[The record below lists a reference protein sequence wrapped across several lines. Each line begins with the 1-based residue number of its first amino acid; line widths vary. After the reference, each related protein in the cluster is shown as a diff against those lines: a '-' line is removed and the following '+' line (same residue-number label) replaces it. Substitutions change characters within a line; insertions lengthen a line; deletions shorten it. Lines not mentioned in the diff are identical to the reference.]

1 MHLPAVVSDHNPL
14 LLSTHSN
21 RPNLPKPFKFEEFWT
36 RDISSH
42 SVIAGAWS
50 LSVNGSAAFSLSK
63 KIKASKAALKSWN
76 LQHFGNIQAKIKLL
90 LSDINAVQ
98 CSQNDQ

>member
-1 MHLPAVVSDHNPL
+1 MHLPAVVSNHNPL

-36 RDISSH
+36 RGISSH
-42 SVIAGAWS
+42 SVTDGAWT

-63 KIKASKAALKSWN
+63 KIKASKVALKT
-76 LQHFGNIQAKIKLL
+76 
-90 LSDINAVQ
+90 
-98 CSQNDQ
+98 